1 MTELARV
8 VDVEK
13 RLKAVD
19 RHLATED
26 VPYTEGL
33 IESASAMVTAHL
45 GKPEDYF
52 DDNPVPKT
60 VTLITAESVA
70 RVLRQ
75 GKANITPGTS
85 QHGQTTG
92 PFSQQ
97 TTFVAGAGSGS
108 PWLTR
113 ADKDTL
119 DNVYGANQAFGVDRL
134 AARSIHDIACSLNF
148 RADYCSCGAEVAGK
162 PIYGLEQ

>member
-1 MTELARV
+1 MTKLAEIA
-8 VDVEK
+8 DVEK
-13 RLKAVD
+13 RLKEVD
-19 RHLATED
+19 RHLATD
-26 VPYTEGL
+26 DATYTEGL
-33 IESASAMVTAHL
+33 IESAAAKVVAHL
-45 GKPEDYF
+45 GVHEDFYE
-52 DDNPVPKT
+52 DNPVPSA
-60 VTLITAESVA
+60 VTLVTSESVA

-75 GKANITPGTS
+75 DKANVTPGTS

-119 DNVYGANQAFGVDRL
+119 DNVYGANKAFGVDRL
-134 AARSIHDIACSLNF
+134 ATASVHDISCSLNF
-148 RADYCSCGAEVAGK
+148 GANYCSCGASIAGQ
-162 PIYGLEQ
+162 PIYGLAP

>member
-8 VDVEK
+8 ADVEK

-26 VPYTEGL
+26 TPYTEGL
-33 IESASAMVTAHL
+33 IESASVMVTAYL
-45 GKPEDYF
+45 GKSDDYF
-52 DDNPVPKT
+52 DDNPIPKAVT
-60 VTLITAESVA
+60 VVTAESVA

-85 QHGQTTG
+85 QQGRTTG

-113 ADKDTL
+113 ADKETL
-119 DNVYGANQAFGVDRL
+119 DNVYGANRAFGIDRL
-134 AARSIHDIACSLNF
+134 ASYSTHDVACSMNF
-148 RADYCSCGAEVAGK
+148 GADYCSCGADIAGL
-162 PIYGLEQ
+162 PIYGLAQ